1 MIHKLYS
8 AYNLPADHD
17 ICHLFEHLVIRR
29 FLRAAEKS
37 GNERAFIGELHGTT
51 SESSVFFDVAFFTR
65 ESTTLFEKVIAYVKP
80 FDLSMIHE
88 SVAHIE
94 AEMKSSVVIWD
105 EKELRRQLAR
115 CQKAFVDHYSSSI
128 KPKKAIKAAAN
139 PPLEIDYQPEDFIDI
154 TLTIEISDASD
165 QATAAFFCMYPIL
178 LDLVRS
184 ACFDRAPVYPSSRD
198 EFTAYHDG
206 NSVSQTYTVKKTFD
220 WQNAGK
226 TAQNY
231 LRTFDPAPPHT
242 SRLKDLA
249 EAFTTDPFYNS
260 APIYFYQKTAVPFT
274 KDDLAK
280 TVTSANLRAILQ
292 RAAVTVSTIDKQ

>member
-8 AYNLPADHD
+8 AYDLPADHD
-17 ICHLFEHLVIRR
+17 VCHLFEHLVIRR
-29 FLRAAEKS
+29 FLRAVEKS

-65 ESTTLFEKVIAYVKP
+65 ESIALFEKVIADMRP
-80 FDLSMIHE
+80 FDLSMIRE
-88 SVAHIE
+88 PVAHIE

-105 EKELRRQLAR
+105 ETELFRQLAR
-115 CQKAFVDHYSSSI
+115 CQKAFTGRRSARLGKI
-128 KPKKAIKAAAN
+128 TEPAAN
-139 PPLEIDYQPEDFIDI
+139 PPLEIDYQPEDFINI
-154 TLTIEISDASD
+154 TLTIEIPDVST
-165 QATAAFFCMYPIL
+165 QVTAAFFCMYPIL

-206 NSVSQTYTVKKTFD
+206 NSVSQAYTVKKSFD

-226 TAQNY
+226 TAQSY
-231 LRTFDPAPPHT
+231 LQAFDITPHA

-260 APIYFYQKTAVPFT
+260 APIYFYQKTAKPFT
-274 KDDLAK
+274 KEDLAK
-280 TVTSANLRAILQ
+280 SITVANLQVILQ
-292 RAAVTVSTIDKQ
+292 QVVVNVSAK

>member
-8 AYNLPADHD
+8 AYDLPADHD
-17 ICHLFEHLVIRR
+17 VCHLFEHLVIRR
-29 FLRAAEKS
+29 FLRAVEKS

-65 ESTTLFEKVIAYVKP
+65 ESIALFEKVIADMRP
-80 FDLSMIHE
+80 FDLSMIRE
-88 SVAHIE
+88 PVAHIE

-105 EKELRRQLAR
+105 EKELRKQLAR
-115 CQKAFVDHYSSSI
+115 CQKDFARRRSI
-128 KPKKAIKAAAN
+128 KPKKAIKSTKN
-139 PPLEIDYQPEDFIDI
+139 PPLETDYQPEDFIDF

-206 NSVSQTYTVKKTFD
+206 NSVSQTYTVKKSFD

-226 TAQNY
+226 TAQSY
-231 LRTFDPAPPHT
+231 LQAFDITPHA
-242 SRLKDLA
+242 SRLNDLA

-260 APIYFYQKTAVPFT
+260 APIYFYQKTAAPFT
-274 KDDLAK
+274 KDDLANSI
-280 TVTSANLRAILQ
+280 TDTNLQTILRQ
-292 RAAVTVSTIDKQ
+292 VVVTVSTMDKQ

>member
-8 AYNLPADHD
+8 AYDLPADHD
-17 ICHLFEHLVIRR
+17 VCHLFEHLVIRR
-29 FLRAAEKS
+29 FLRMVEKS

-51 SESSVFFDVAFFTR
+51 SESSVFFDVVFFTR
-65 ESTTLFEKVIAYVKP
+65 ESITLFEKVIADVKP

-94 AEMKSSVVIWD
+94 AEMKASVVIWD
-105 EKELRRQLAR
+105 KAELYKQLAR
-115 CQKAFVDHYSSSI
+115 CQKAFTGRRSARLDKITEPST
-128 KPKKAIKAAAN
+128 N
-139 PPLEIDYQPEDFIDI
+139 PPLEIDCQPESFIDI
-154 TLTIEISDASD
+154 TLTVEIPDASD

-184 ACFDRAPVYPSSRD
+184 ACFDLAPVYPSSHS

-206 NSVSQTYTVKKTFD
+206 NSVSQAYTVKKSFD

-226 TAQNY
+226 VAQSY
-231 LRTFDPAPPHT
+231 LQAFDITPHA
-242 SRLKDLA
+242 SRLNDLA

-260 APIYFYQKTAVPFT
+260 APIYFYQQTATPFT
-274 KDDLAK
+274 KEDLAK
-280 TVTSANLRAILQ
+280 SITVANLQVILQ
-292 RAAVTVSTIDKQ
+292 QVVVNVSAK

>member
-8 AYNLPADHD
+8 AYDLPFDHD
-17 ICHLFEHLVIRR
+17 VCHLFEHLVIRR
-29 FLRAAEKS
+29 FLRMVEKS
-37 GNERAFIGELHGTT
+37 GNERAFVGELHGTT
-51 SESSVFFDVAFFTR
+51 SESSVFFDVAFFTC
-65 ESTTLFEKVIAYVKP
+65 ESITLFEKVIADVKP
-80 FDLSMIHE
+80 FDLSMIRE

-94 AEMKSSVVIWD
+94 AEMKASVVIWD
-105 EKELRRQLAR
+105 ETELFRQLAR
-115 CQKAFVDHYSSSI
+115 CQKDFADRRSI
-128 KPKKAIKAAAN
+128 KPKKAIKSTKN

-154 TLTIEISDASD
+154 TLTIKIPDASE
-165 QATAAFFCMYPIL
+165 QATAAFFCMYPTL

-206 NSVSQTYTVKKTFD
+206 NSVSQTYTVKKGFD

-231 LRTFDPAPPHT
+231 LRTFDVMPHA

-260 APIYFYQKTAVPFT
+260 VPIYFYQKTAAPFT

-280 TVTSANLRAILQ
+280 TVTSANLQAILEG
-292 RAAVTVSTIDKQ
+292 VGVSVSTIDKQ

>member
-17 ICHLFEHLVIRR
+17 VCHLFEHLVIRR

-37 GNERAFIGELHGTT
+37 GNERAFVGKLHGTT

-65 ESTTLFEKVIAYVKP
+65 ESITLFEKVIADVKP

-88 SVAHIE
+88 SVSHIE
-94 AEMKSSVVIWD
+94 AEMKASVVIWD
-105 EKELRRQLAR
+105 EAELFRQLAR
-115 CQKAFVDHYSSSI
+115 CQKAFTGRRSARLGKI
-128 KPKKAIKAAAN
+128 TEPAAN
-139 PPLEIDYQPEDFIDI
+139 PPLEIDYQPDDFIDI
-154 TLTIEISDASD
+154 TLTVEIPDAST
-165 QATAAFFCMYPIL
+165 QVTAAFFCMYPIL

-184 ACFDRAPVYPSSRD
+184 ACFDLAPVYPSSRD

-206 NSVSQTYTVKKTFD
+206 NSVSQTYTVKKSFD

-226 TAQNY
+226 TAQSY
-231 LRTFDPAPPHT
+231 LQAFDITPHA

-260 APIYFYQKTAVPFT
+260 APIYFYQQTATPFT
-274 KDDLAK
+274 KEDLAK
-280 TVTSANLRAILQ
+280 SITVANLQVILQ
-292 RAAVTVSTIDKQ
+292 QVVVNVSAK

>member
-8 AYNLPADHD
+8 AYDLPFDHD
-17 ICHLFEHLVIRR
+17 TCHLFEHLVIRR
-29 FLRAAEKS
+29 FLRMVEKS

-51 SESSVFFDVAFFTR
+51 SESSVFFDVAFFTG
-65 ESTTLFEKVIAYVKP
+65 ESITLFEKVIADVKP

-94 AEMKSSVVIWD
+94 AEMKSSVVVWD
-105 EKELRRQLAR
+105 KAELYKQLAR
-115 CQKAFVDHYSSSI
+115 CQKAFARCRSARPGEI
-128 KPKKAIKAAAN
+128 TEPAAS
-139 PPLEIDYQPEDFIDI
+139 PPLEVDYQPEDFIDI
-154 TLTIEISDASD
+154 TLTIEIPDASG

-198 EFTAYHDG
+198 EFTTYYDG
-206 NSVSQTYTVKKTFD
+206 NSVSQTYTVKKSFD

-231 LRTFDPAPPHT
+231 LRTFDPAPHA
-242 SRLKDLA
+242 SRLNNLA

-260 APIYFYQKTAVPFT
+260 APIYFYQKTAAPFT

-280 TVTSANLRAILQ
+280 TVTAANLQAMLQ
-292 RAAVTVSTIDKQ
+292 RVGVDVSTIDKQ

>member
-8 AYNLPADHD
+8 AYDLPADHD
-17 ICHLFEHLVIRR
+17 VCHLFEHLVVRR

-37 GNERAFIGELHGTT
+37 GNERAFVGELHGMT

-65 ESTTLFEKVIAYVKP
+65 ESIMLFEKVIADVKP
-80 FDLSMIHE
+80 FDLSMINE

-105 EKELRRQLAR
+105 EKELRKQLAR
-115 CQKAFVDHYSSSI
+115 CQKDFARRRSARLGKI
-128 KPKKAIKAAAN
+128 TEPAASL
-139 PPLEIDYQPEDFIDI
+139 PLEVDYQPEDFIDI
-154 TLTIEISDASD
+154 TLTVEIPDAST

-206 NSVSQTYTVKKTFD
+206 NSVSQAYTVKKSFD

-226 TAQNY
+226 VAQNY
-231 LRTFDPAPPHT
+231 LRTFDPP
-242 SRLKDLA
+242 K
-249 EAFTTDPFYNS
+249 
-260 APIYFYQKTAVPFT
+260 
-274 KDDLAK
+274 
-280 TVTSANLRAILQ
+280 
-292 RAAVTVSTIDKQ
+292 

>member
-1 MIHKLYS
+1 M
-8 AYNLPADHD
+8 
-17 ICHLFEHLVIRR
+17 V
-29 FLRAAEKS
+29 EKS
-37 GNERAFIGELHGTT
+37 GGERAFVGELHGTT
-51 SESSVFFDVAFFTR
+51 SESSVFFDIAFFTR
-65 ESTTLFEKVIAYVKP
+65 ESIALFEKAIADMRP
-80 FDLSMIHE
+80 FDLAMIRE

-105 EKELRRQLAR
+105 EKELRKQLAR
-115 CQKAFVDHYSSSI
+115 CQKAFARRRSARLGKI
-128 KPKKAIKAAAN
+128 TEPAAN
-139 PPLEIDYQPEDFIDI
+139 PPLEVDYQPEDFIDF

-184 ACFDRAPVYPSSRD
+184 ACFDRAPVYPSSHS

-206 NSVSQTYTVKKTFD
+206 NSVSQNYTVKKSFN

-226 TAQNY
+226 AAQNY
-231 LRTFDPAPPHT
+231 LRTFDITPHA
-242 SRLKDLA
+242 SRLNDLA
-249 EAFTTDPFYNS
+249 EAFATDPFYNS
-260 APIYFYQKTAVPFT
+260 APIYFYQKTATPFT

-292 RAAVTVSTIDKQ
+292 GVGVTVSTIDKQ

>member
-17 ICHLFEHLVIRR
+17 VCHLFEHLVIRR

-37 GNERAFIGELHGTT
+37 GNERAFVGELHGTT

-65 ESTTLFEKVIAYVKP
+65 ESITLFEKVIADMRP
-80 FDLSMIHE
+80 FDLAMIRE

-94 AEMKSSVVIWD
+94 AEIKSSVVIWD
-105 EKELRRQLAR
+105 EKELRKQLAR
-115 CQKAFVDHYSSSI
+115 CQKDFARRRSARLGKI
-128 KPKKAIKAAAN
+128 TEPAAN
-139 PPLEIDYQPEDFIDI
+139 PPLEVDYQPEDFIDF

-184 ACFDRAPVYPSSRD
+184 ACFDLAPIYPSSHS

-206 NSVSQTYTVKKTFD
+206 NSVIQIYTVKKSFD

-226 TAQNY
+226 VAQSH
-231 LRTFDPAPPHT
+231 LRTFDPAPHA
-242 SRLKDLA
+242 SCLNDLA

-260 APIYFYQKTAVPFT
+260 APIYFYQKTAAPFT
-274 KDDLAK
+274 RDDLVK
-280 TVTSANLRAILQ
+280 TITTANLRAILQ
-292 RAAVTVSTIDKQ
+292 RASVVVSIIDKQ

>member
-8 AYNLPADHD
+8 AYDLPADHD
-17 ICHLFEHLVIRR
+17 VCHLFEHLVVRR

-37 GNERAFIGELHGTT
+37 GNERAFVGELHGMT

-65 ESTTLFEKVIAYVKP
+65 ESIMLFEKVIADVKP
-80 FDLSMIHE
+80 FDLSMINE

-105 EKELRRQLAR
+105 EKELRKQLAR
-115 CQKAFVDHYSSSI
+115 CQKDFARRRSARLGKITEPAASLPLEVDH
-128 KPKKAIKAAAN
+128 
-139 PPLEIDYQPEDFIDI
+139 QPEDFIDI
-154 TLTIEISDASD
+154 TLTVEIPDAST

-206 NSVSQTYTVKKTFD
+206 NSVSQAYTVKKSFD

-226 TAQNY
+226 VAQNY
-231 LRTFDPAPPHT
+231 LRTFDPAPHT
-242 SRLKDLA
+242 SRLNDLA

-260 APIYFYQKTAVPFT
+260 APIYFYQKTATPFT
-274 KDDLAK
+274 KEDLAK
-280 TVTSANLRAILQ
+280 SITVANLQVILQ
-292 RAAVTVSTIDKQ
+292 QVVVNVSAK

>member
-8 AYNLPADHD
+8 AYDLPADHD
-17 ICHLFEHLVIRR
+17 VCHLFEHLVIRR

-65 ESTTLFEKVIAYVKP
+65 ESTTLFEKVIADVKP

-128 KPKKAIKAAAN
+128 KPKKAIKSTKN
-139 PPLEIDYQPEDFIDI
+139 PPLEVDYQPEDFIDF

-184 ACFDRAPVYPSSRD
+184 ACFDRAPVYPSSHS

-206 NSVSQTYTVKKTFD
+206 NSVSQVYTVKKSFD
-220 WQNAGK
+220 WQSAGK
-226 TAQNY
+226 AAQSY
-231 LRTFDPAPPHT
+231 LQAFDITPHA

-260 APIYFYQKTAVPFT
+260 APIYFYQKTAAPFT

-292 RAAVTVSTIDKQ
+292 GASVVVSIIDKQ

>member
-17 ICHLFEHLVIRR
+17 VCHLFEHLVIRR
-29 FLRAAEKS
+29 FLRAVEKS

-51 SESSVFFDVAFFTR
+51 SESSVFFDVAFFTC
-65 ESTTLFEKVIAYVKP
+65 ESITLFEKVIADVKP

-105 EKELRRQLAR
+105 KAELYKQLAR
-115 CQKAFVDHYSSSI
+115 CQKAFTGRRSARLGKITEPST
-128 KPKKAIKAAAN
+128 N
-139 PPLEIDYQPEDFIDI
+139 PPLEIDCQLEDFIDI
-154 TLTIEISDASD
+154 TLTVEIPDASE

-178 LDLVRS
+178 LDLARS
-184 ACFDRAPVYPSSRD
+184 ACFDRAPVYPSSHS

-206 NSVSQTYTVKKTFD
+206 NSVSQTYTVKKSFD
-220 WQNAGK
+220 WQSAGK
-226 TAQNY
+226 AAQSY
-231 LRTFDPAPPHT
+231 LRTFDVTPHA

-260 APIYFYQKTAVPFT
+260 APIYFYQKTTTPFT
-274 KDDLAK
+274 KDDLVNSI
-280 TVTSANLRAILQ
+280 TDTNLQTILRQ
-292 RAAVTVSTIDKQ
+292 VAVTVSAMDKQ

>member
-8 AYNLPADHD
+8 AYDLPADHD
-17 ICHLFEHLVIRR
+17 VCHLFEHLVVRR

-37 GNERAFIGELHGTT
+37 GNERAFVGELHGMT

-65 ESTTLFEKVIAYVKP
+65 ESIMLFEKVIADVKP
-80 FDLSMIHE
+80 FDLSMINE

-105 EKELRRQLAR
+105 EKELRKQLAR
-115 CQKAFVDHYSSSI
+115 CQKDFARRRSARLGKI
-128 KPKKAIKAAAN
+128 TEPAASL
-139 PPLEIDYQPEDFIDI
+139 PLEIDYQPEDFIDF
-154 TLTIEISDASD
+154 TLTIEIPDAST

-206 NSVSQTYTVKKTFD
+206 NSVSQAYTVKKSFD

-226 TAQNY
+226 VAQSY
-231 LRTFDPAPPHT
+231 LRTFDPAPHA
-242 SRLKDLA
+242 SRLNDLA

-260 APIYFYQKTAVPFT
+260 APIYFYQQTATPFT
-274 KDDLAK
+274 KEDLAK
-280 TVTSANLRAILQ
+280 SITVANLQVILQ
-292 RAAVTVSTIDKQ
+292 QVVVNVSAK

>member
-1 MIHKLYS
+1 MLHKLYS

-17 ICHLFEHLVIRR
+17 VCHLFEHLVIRR
-29 FLRAAEKS
+29 FLRAVEKS

-65 ESTTLFEKVIAYVKP
+65 ESIALFEKVIADMRP
-80 FDLSMIHE
+80 FDLAMIRE

-94 AEMKSSVVIWD
+94 AEMKSSVIIWD
-105 EKELRRQLAR
+105 EKELRKQLAR
-115 CQKAFVDHYSSSI
+115 CQKDFADRRSI
-128 KPKKAIKAAAN
+128 KPKKAIKSAAN

-154 TLTIEISDASD
+154 TLTVEIPDASD
-165 QATAAFFCMYPIL
+165 QATAAFFCTHPIL

-184 ACFDRAPVYPSSRD
+184 ACFDLAPVYPSSHS

-206 NSVSQTYTVKKTFD
+206 NSVSQAYTVKKSFD

-226 TAQNY
+226 TAQSY
-231 LRTFDPAPPHT
+231 LQAFDITPHA
-242 SRLKDLA
+242 SRLNDLA

-260 APIYFYQKTAVPFT
+260 APIYFYQKTAAPFT

-280 TVTSANLRAILQ
+280 SITVANLQVILQ
-292 RAAVTVSTIDKQ
+292 QVVVNVSAK

>member
-1 MIHKLYS
+1 YS
-8 AYNLPADHD
+8 AYDLPVDHD
-17 ICHLFEHLVIRR
+17 VCHLFEHLVIRR
-29 FLRAAEKS
+29 FLRAVEKS

-51 SESSVFFDVAFFTR
+51 SESSVFFDIAFFTR
-65 ESTTLFEKVIAYVKP
+65 ESITLFEKVIADVKP

-88 SVAHIE
+88 SVVHIE
-94 AEMKSSVVIWD
+94 VEMKASVAIWD
-105 EKELRRQLAR
+105 EAELFRQLAR
-115 CQKAFVDHYSSSI
+115 CQKDFADRRSI
-128 KPKKAIKAAAN
+128 KPKKAIKSTKN

-154 TLTIEISDASD
+154 TLTVEIPDASE

-184 ACFDRAPVYPSSRD
+184 ACFDRTPVYPSSHS

-206 NSVSQTYTVKKTFD
+206 NSVSQNYTVKKSFD
-220 WQNAGK
+220 WQNVGK

-231 LRTFDPAPPHT
+231 LQAFDITPHA

-260 APIYFYQKTAVPFT
+260 APIYFYQKTATPFT
-274 KDDLAK
+274 KEDLAK
-280 TVTSANLRAILQ
+280 SITVANLQVILQ
-292 RAAVTVSTIDKQ
+292 QVMVNVSAK

>member
-8 AYNLPADHD
+8 AYDLPVDHD
-17 ICHLFEHLVIRR
+17 VCHLFEHLVIWR
-29 FLRAAEKS
+29 FLRAVEKS

-51 SESSVFFDVAFFTR
+51 SESSVFFDIAFFTR
-65 ESTTLFEKVIAYVKP
+65 ESITLFEKVIADVKP

-88 SVAHIE
+88 SVVHIE
-94 AEMKSSVVIWD
+94 AEMKASVAIWD
-105 EKELRRQLAR
+105 EAELFRQLAR
-115 CQKAFVDHYSSSI
+115 CQKDFADRRSI
-128 KPKKAIKAAAN
+128 KPKKAIKSTKN

-154 TLTIEISDASD
+154 TLTVEIPDASE

-184 ACFDRAPVYPSSRD
+184 ACFDRTPVYPSSHS

-206 NSVSQTYTVKKTFD
+206 NSVSQNYTVKKTFD

-231 LRTFDPAPPHT
+231 LQAFDITPHA
-242 SRLKDLA
+242 SHLKDLA

-260 APIYFYQKTAVPFT
+260 APIYFYQKTATPFT
-274 KDDLAK
+274 KEDLAK
-280 TVTSANLRAILQ
+280 SITVANLQVILQ
-292 RAAVTVSTIDKQ
+292 QVVVNVSAK

>member
-8 AYNLPADHD
+8 AYDLPADHD
-17 ICHLFEHLVIRR
+17 VCHLFEHLVVRR

-37 GNERAFIGELHGTT
+37 GNERAFVGELHGMT

-65 ESTTLFEKVIAYVKP
+65 ESIMLFEKVIADVKP
-80 FDLSMIHE
+80 FDLSMINE

-105 EKELRRQLAR
+105 EKELRKQLAR
-115 CQKAFVDHYSSSI
+115 CQKDFARRRSARLGKI
-128 KPKKAIKAAAN
+128 TEPAASL
-139 PPLEIDYQPEDFIDI
+139 PLEVDYQPEDFIDI
-154 TLTIEISDASD
+154 TLTVEIPDAST

-206 NSVSQTYTVKKTFD
+206 NSVSQAYTVKKSFD

-226 TAQNY
+226 VAQNY
-231 LRTFDPAPPHT
+231 LRTFDPAPHT
-242 SRLKDLA
+242 SRLNDLA

-260 APIYFYQKTAVPFT
+260 APIYFYQKTATPFT
-274 KDDLAK
+274 KEDLAK
-280 TVTSANLRAILQ
+280 SITVANLQVILQ
-292 RAAVTVSTIDKQ
+292 QVVVNVSAK

>member
-8 AYNLPADHD
+8 AYNLPAEHD
-17 ICHLFEHLVIRR
+17 VCHLFEHLVIRR

-65 ESTTLFEKVIAYVKP
+65 ESITLFEKVIADVKP
-80 FDLSMIHE
+80 FDLSMIYE

-94 AEMKSSVVIWD
+94 AEMKSSVIIWD
-105 EKELRRQLAR
+105 EKELRKQLAR
-115 CQKAFVDHYSSSI
+115 CQKDFADRRSI
-128 KPKKAIKAAAN
+128 KPKKAIKSTKN

-154 TLTIEISDASD
+154 TLTIEIPDVST

-198 EFTAYHDG
+198 EFTVYHDG
-206 NSVSQTYTVKKTFD
+206 NLVSQTYTVKKSFN

-226 TAQNY
+226 AAQSY
-231 LRTFDPAPPHT
+231 LRTFDPAPPHA

-260 APIYFYQKTAVPFT
+260 APIYFYQKTDTPFT
-274 KDDLAK
+274 KEDLAK
-280 TVTSANLRAILQ
+280 SITVANLQVILQ
-292 RAAVTVSTIDKQ
+292 QVVVNVSAK

>member
-8 AYNLPADHD
+8 AYDLPADHD
-17 ICHLFEHLVIRR
+17 VCHLFEHLVVRR

-37 GNERAFIGELHGTT
+37 GNERAFVGELHGMT

-65 ESTTLFEKVIAYVKP
+65 ESIMLFEKVIADVKP
-80 FDLSMIHE
+80 FDLSMINE

-105 EKELRRQLAR
+105 EKELRKQLAR
-115 CQKAFVDHYSSSI
+115 CQKDFARRRSARLGKI
-128 KPKKAIKAAAN
+128 TEPAASL
-139 PPLEIDYQPEDFIDI
+139 PLEVDYQPEDFIDI
-154 TLTIEISDASD
+154 TLTVEIPDVST

-184 ACFDRAPVYPSSRD
+184 ACFDRAPVYPSSHS

-206 NSVSQTYTVKKTFD
+206 NSVSQTYTVKKSFD

-226 TAQNY
+226 VAQSY
-231 LRTFDPAPPHT
+231 LRTFDPAPHAR
-242 SRLKDLA
+242 RLKDLA

-260 APIYFYQKTAVPFT
+260 APIYFYQKTAKPFT
-274 KDDLAK
+274 KEDLAK
-280 TVTSANLRAILQ
+280 SITVANLHVILQ
-292 RAAVTVSTIDKQ
+292 QVVVNVSAK

>member
-1 MIHKLYS
+1 MIHKIYS
-8 AYNLPADHD
+8 AYDLPADHD
-17 ICHLFEHLVIRR
+17 VCHLFEHLVIRR

-51 SESSVFFDVAFFTR
+51 SESSVFFDVAFFAR
-65 ESTTLFEKVIAYVKP
+65 ESITIFEKVIADVKP

-88 SVAHIE
+88 SIAHIE
-94 AEMKSSVVIWD
+94 AEMKASVVIWD
-105 EKELRRQLAR
+105 EAELYKQLAR
-115 CQKAFVDHYSSSI
+115 CQKAFAGRLSARLGKI
-128 KPKKAIKAAAN
+128 TEPAAN

-154 TLTIEISDASD
+154 MLTIEISDAST
-165 QATAAFFCMYPIL
+165 QATAALFCMYPIL

-206 NSVSQTYTVKKTFD
+206 NSVSQTYTVKKSFD

-231 LRTFDPAPPHT
+231 LRTFGPAPHA

-249 EAFTTDPFYNS
+249 KAFTTDPFYNS
-260 APIYFYQKTAVPFT
+260 APIYFYQKTGAPFT

-280 TVTSANLRAILQ
+280 TVTSANLQAMLQ
-292 RAAVTVSTIDKQ
+292 GVGVTVSTIDKQ

>member
-1 MIHKLYS
+1 MLHKLYS
-8 AYNLPADHD
+8 AYDLPADHD
-17 ICHLFEHLVIRR
+17 VCHLFEHLVIRR
-29 FLRAAEKS
+29 FLRMVEKS

-51 SESSVFFDVAFFTR
+51 SESSVFFDIAFFAR
-65 ESTTLFEKVIAYVKP
+65 ESITLFEKVIADVKP

-88 SVAHIE
+88 SIAHIE
-94 AEMKSSVVIWD
+94 AEMKASVVIWD
-105 EKELRRQLAR
+105 ETELFRQLAR
-115 CQKAFVDHYSSSI
+115 CQKAFTGRRSARLGKI
-128 KPKKAIKAAAN
+128 TEPAIN

-154 TLTIEISDASD
+154 TLTIEIPDAST

-184 ACFDRAPVYPSSRD
+184 ACFDRAPVYPSSHS

-206 NSVSQTYTVKKTFD
+206 HSVSQAYTVKKSFD

-226 TAQNY
+226 VAQNY
-231 LRTFDPAPPHT
+231 LRTFDPAPHA
-242 SRLKDLA
+242 SRLNDLA

-260 APIYFYQKTAVPFT
+260 VPIYFYQKTVVPFT

-280 TVTSANLRAILQ
+280 TVTSANLRAMLQ
-292 RAAVTVSTIDKQ
+292 GVRVDVSTIDKQ

>member
-1 MIHKLYS
+1 MIHKIYS
-8 AYNLPADHD
+8 AYDLPADHD
-17 ICHLFEHLVIRR
+17 VCHLFEHLVIRR

-51 SESSVFFDVAFFTR
+51 SESSVFFDVAFFAR
-65 ESTTLFEKVIAYVKP
+65 ESITIFEKVIADVKP

-88 SVAHIE
+88 SIAHIE
-94 AEMKSSVVIWD
+94 AEMKASVVIWD
-105 EKELRRQLAR
+105 EAELYKQLAR
-115 CQKAFVDHYSSSI
+115 CQKAFAGRLSARLGKI
-128 KPKKAIKAAAN
+128 TEPAAN

-154 TLTIEISDASD
+154 MLTIEISDAST
-165 QATAAFFCMYPIL
+165 QATAALFCMYPIL

-206 NSVSQTYTVKKTFD
+206 NSVSQTYTVKKSFD

-226 TAQNY
+226 AAQNY
-231 LRTFDPAPPHT
+231 LRTFDITPHA
-242 SRLKDLA
+242 SRLNDLA

-260 APIYFYQKTAVPFT
+260 APIYFYQKTAAPFT

-280 TVTSANLRAILQ
+280 TVTSANLQAILQ
-292 RAAVTVSTIDKQ
+292 GVGVSVSTIDRQ

>member
-8 AYNLPADHD
+8 AYDLPADHD
-17 ICHLFEHLVIRR
+17 VCHLFEHLVVRR

-37 GNERAFIGELHGTT
+37 GNERAFVGELHGMT

-65 ESTTLFEKVIAYVKP
+65 ESIMLFEKVIADVKP
-80 FDLSMIHE
+80 FDLSMINE

-105 EKELRRQLAR
+105 EKELRKQLAR
-115 CQKAFVDHYSSSI
+115 CQKDFARRRSARLGKI
-128 KPKKAIKAAAN
+128 TEPAASL
-139 PPLEIDYQPEDFIDI
+139 PLEVDYQPEDFIDI
-154 TLTIEISDASD
+154 TLTVEIPDVST

-184 ACFDRAPVYPSSRD
+184 ACFDRAPVYPSSHS

-206 NSVSQTYTVKKTFD
+206 NSVSQTYTVKKSFD

-226 TAQNY
+226 VAQSY
-231 LRTFDPAPPHT
+231 LRTFDPAPHA

-260 APIYFYQKTAVPFT
+260 APIYFYQKTAKPLT
-274 KDDLAK
+274 KEDLAK
-280 TVTSANLRAILQ
+280 SITVANLHVILQ
-292 RAAVTVSTIDKQ
+292 QVVVNVSAK

>member
-1 MIHKLYS
+1 M
-8 AYNLPADHD
+8 
-17 ICHLFEHLVIRR
+17 V
-29 FLRAAEKS
+29 EKS
-37 GNERAFIGELHGTT
+37 GGERAFVGELHGTT
-51 SESSVFFDVAFFTR
+51 SASSVFFDIAFSTR
-65 ESTTLFEKVIAYVKP
+65 ESIALFEKAIADMRP
-80 FDLSMIHE
+80 FDLAMIRE

-105 EKELRRQLAR
+105 EKELRKQLAR
-115 CQKAFVDHYSSSI
+115 CQKAFARRRSARLGKI
-128 KPKKAIKAAAN
+128 TEPAAN
-139 PPLEIDYQPEDFIDI
+139 PPLEIDYQPEDFIDF

-178 LDLVRS
+178 LDLVCS
-184 ACFDRAPVYPSSRD
+184 ACFDLAPVYPSTRD

-206 NSVSQTYTVKKTFD
+206 NSVSQTYTVKKSFD

-226 TAQNY
+226 AAQNY
-231 LRTFDPAPPHT
+231 LRTFDPAPHA
-242 SRLKDLA
+242 SRLNDLA

-260 APIYFYQKTAVPFT
+260 APIYFYQKTAAPFT

-292 RAAVTVSTIDKQ
+292 QASVVVSIIDKQ

>member
-8 AYNLPADHD
+8 AYDLPADHD
-17 ICHLFEHLVIRR
+17 VCHLFEHLVVRR

-37 GNERAFIGELHGTT
+37 GNERAFVGELHGMT

-65 ESTTLFEKVIAYVKP
+65 ESIMLFEKVIADVKP
-80 FDLSMIHE
+80 FDLSMINE

-105 EKELRRQLAR
+105 EIELFIQLAR
-115 CQKAFVDHYSSSI
+115 CQKAFTGRRSARLGKI
-128 KPKKAIKAAAN
+128 TEPATN

-154 TLTIEISDASD
+154 TLTIEIPDVST

-184 ACFDRAPVYPSSRD
+184 AYFDRAPVYPSSHS

-206 NSVSQTYTVKKTFD
+206 NSVSQTYTVKKSFD

-226 TAQNY
+226 TAQSY
-231 LRTFDPAPPHT
+231 LRTFDPAPHA

-260 APIYFYQKTAVPFT
+260 APIYFYQKTATPFT
-274 KDDLAK
+274 KEDLAK
-280 TVTSANLRAILQ
+280 SITVANLQVILQ
-292 RAAVTVSTIDKQ
+292 QVVVNVSAK

>member
-17 ICHLFEHLVIRR
+17 VCHLFEHLVIRR

-37 GNERAFIGELHGTT
+37 GNERAFVGELHGTT

-65 ESTTLFEKVIAYVKP
+65 ESIALFEKVIADMRP

-88 SVAHIE
+88 SVSHIE
-94 AEMKSSVVIWD
+94 AEMKASVVIWD
-105 EKELRRQLAR
+105 EAELFRQLAR
-115 CQKAFVDHYSSSI
+115 CQKAFTGRRSARLGKI
-128 KPKKAIKAAAN
+128 TEPAAN
-139 PPLEIDYQPEDFIDI
+139 PPLEIDYQPDDFIDI
-154 TLTIEISDASD
+154 TLTVEIPDAST
-165 QATAAFFCMYPIL
+165 QVTVAFFCMYPIL

-206 NSVSQTYTVKKTFD
+206 NSVSQTYTVKKSFD

-226 TAQNY
+226 VAQNY
-231 LRTFDPAPPHT
+231 LRTFDPAPHT
-242 SRLKDLA
+242 SRLNDLA

-260 APIYFYQKTAVPFT
+260 APIYFYQKTATPFT
-274 KDDLAK
+274 KEDLAK
-280 TVTSANLRAILQ
+280 SITVANLQVILQ
-292 RAAVTVSTIDKQ
+292 QVVVNVSAK

>member
-8 AYNLPADHD
+8 AYDLPADHD
-17 ICHLFEHLVIRR
+17 VCHLFEHLVIRR

-37 GNERAFIGELHGTT
+37 GNERAFVGELHGTT

-65 ESTTLFEKVIAYVKP
+65 ESITLFEKVIADVKP

-88 SVAHIE
+88 SVSHIE
-94 AEMKSSVVIWD
+94 AEMKASVVIWD
-105 EKELRRQLAR
+105 EAELFRQLAR
-115 CQKAFVDHYSSSI
+115 CQKAFTGRRSARLGKI
-128 KPKKAIKAAAN
+128 TEPAAN
-139 PPLEIDYQPEDFIDI
+139 PPLEVNYQPEDFIDF
-154 TLTIEISDASD
+154 TLTIEIPDASD

-184 ACFDRAPVYPSSRD
+184 ACFDRAPVYPSSHS

-206 NSVSQTYTVKKTFD
+206 NSVSQTYTVKKSFD

-226 TAQNY
+226 VAQNY
-231 LRTFDPAPPHT
+231 LQAFDITPHA
-242 SRLKDLA
+242 SRLKDFA

-260 APIYFYQKTAVPFT
+260 APIYFYQQTATPFT
-274 KDDLAK
+274 KEDLAK
-280 TVTSANLRAILQ
+280 SITVANLQVILQ
-292 RAAVTVSTIDKQ
+292 QVVVNVSAK